1 MNDSDPF
8 YETKLNKLQLM
19 LYLIPVVGWIPAMWT
34 LYHHQGNS
42 AQKSV
47 NRISVTLTLSW
58 AIAYILLW
66 TSSSFTPETYTL
78 RLLYFNGL
86 LTSGYIVVSL
96 GLILRLWRRKYR

>member
-1 MNDSDPF
+1 MMNNSDPF

-34 LYHHQGNS
+34 LYHRQGNS

-47 NRISVTLTLSW
+47 SRISVTLTLSW

-66 TSSSFTPETYTL
+66 TSSGFTPETYTL
-78 RLLYFNGL
+78 RLLYLNGL
-86 LTSGYIVVSL
+86 LTSGYIIVSL
-96 GLILRLWRRKYR
+96 SLILRLWKQKI